1 MSNHI
6 FHYRL
11 KKLKRAF
18 LIWITLISLLI
29 NLWIDNIRFTIFQTN
44 SHEKSRVQ
52 IKRARGFTNQLIE
65 LGSAFIKIGQ
75 LLSARPDLIPNTW
88 IQELSKLQDQVP
100 NFSFTQV
107 EEIIRNE
114 LGSKFNEIDQII
126 CDPVGSASLAQVHRA
141 TLKDCK
147 KVVFKIK
154 RARWFTN
161 QLIELGSAF
170 IKIGQLLSAR
180 PDLIPNTWI
189 QELSKLQDQV
199 PNFSF
204 AQVEETIR
212 DELGSKFNDI
222 DQIICDPVGSASLA
236 QVHRATLKDGKKVVF
251 KVQRPNLKELFIID
265 LGIMQQIAGL
275 LQKNKNWSRGRNW
288 VEIAKEC
295 RKVLMKELDFNCEAQ
310 YAARFRQQFLDD
322 ENVEVPEVIWDM
334 SSEKVLCLSYVEGT
348 KISDLEKLKSQ
359 EIDLS
364 KIAEIGAISYL
375 KQLVNYGFFHADPH
389 PGNLAVSSEGKLIFY
404 DFGMM
409 GNISNNLQTRLGG
422 MVKAAALR
430 DASSLVSQLQ
440 QAGLISKDIDVGP
453 VRRLVRL
460 MLKEALTPPFSP
472 NIIEKLS
479 GDLYEL
485 VYETPFQLPVDLI
498 FVMRALSTFEG
509 VGRMLDPGFNLVSVT
524 KPYLIEL
531 MTSNNQSPNDL
542 INQFG
547 RQVGE
552 LGSKAVGI
560 PKRIDESLERL
571 EQGDLQLQIRMGESD
586 RQFKKMFTAQKTLGH
601 SILIGSLSIA
611 SALLVTSKQNNFALL
626 PLLFAIPISIDW
638 IKCQLSMR
646 KGSRL
651 EKLKR

>member
-1 MSNHI
+1 MSYHI

-11 KKLKRAF
+11 KKFKRAF
-18 LIWITLISLLI
+18 LIWITLISLLTI
-29 NLWIDNIRFTIFQTN
+29 LWIDNIRFSIFQTKSN
-44 SHEKSRVQ
+44 EKSRVQ
-52 IKRARGFTNQLIE
+52 IKRARWFTNQLIK

-100 NFSFTQV
+100 NFSFVQV
-107 EEIIRNE
+107 EETIRDE

-141 TLKDCK
+141 TLK
-147 KVVFKIK
+147 
-154 RARWFTN
+154 N
-161 QLIELGSAF
+161 
-170 IKIGQLLSAR
+170 
-180 PDLIPNTWI
+180 
-189 QELSKLQDQV
+189 
-199 PNFSF
+199 
-204 AQVEETIR
+204 
-212 DELGSKFNDI
+212 
-222 DQIICDPVGSASLA
+222 
-236 QVHRATLKDGKKVVF
+236 GKKVVF

-288 VEIAKEC
+288 VEIAREC

-334 SSEKVLCLSYVEGT
+334 SSEKVLCLSYLEGT
-348 KISDLEKLKSQ
+348 KISDLKKLQSQ
-359 EIDLS
+359 EIDLP

-389 PGNLAVSSEGKLIFY
+389 PGNLAVSNEGKLIFY

-531 MTSNNQSPNDL
+531 MTSNNQTPNDL

-611 SALLVTSKQNNFALL
+611 SALLVTNKQNNFALL
-626 PLLFAIPISIDW
+626 PLFFALPISIDW

>member
-1 MSNHI
+1 MTT
-6 FHYRL
+6 R
-11 KKLKRAF
+11 KLKNLIKKIKRGF
-18 LIWITLISLLI
+18 LIWKILILLLV
-29 NLWIDNIRFTIFQTN
+29 NLWLDNLIFKIFRTN
-44 SHEKSRVQ
+44 RDKKNKVQ
-52 IKRARGFTNQLIE
+52 
-65 LGSAFIKIGQ
+65 
-75 LLSARPDLIPNTW
+75 
-88 IQELSKLQDQVP
+88 
-100 NFSFTQV
+100 
-107 EEIIRNE
+107 
-114 LGSKFNEIDQII
+114 
-126 CDPVGSASLAQVHRA
+126 
-141 TLKDCK
+141 
-147 KVVFKIK
+147 IK

-199 PNFSF
+199 PQFSYTK
-204 AQVEETIR
+204 VEEIIQK
-212 DELGSKFNDI
+212 ELRHKFSEIN
-222 DQIICDPVGSASLA
+222 QITSNPIGSASLA
-236 QVHRATLKDGKKVVF
+236 QVHKATLKNGKEVVF
-251 KVQRPNLKELFIID
+251 KVQRPNLKNLFTID
-265 LGIMQQIAGL
+265 LNIMQQIAFII
-275 LQKNKNWSRGRNW
+275 QKNKNWSRGRNW
-288 VEIAKEC
+288 VAIAKEC
-295 RKVLMKELDFNCEAQ
+295 RKVLMKELDFKCEAQ

-322 ENVEVPEVIWDM
+322 ENVEVPEVIWNL
-334 SSEKVLCLSYVEGT
+334 STEKVLCLSYLEGT
-348 KISDLEKLKSQ
+348 KISDIEKLKSKN
-359 EIDLS
+359 IDLS

-389 PGNLAVSSEGKLIFY
+389 PGNLAVSNSGKLIFY

-409 GNISNNLQTRLGG
+409 GNISNSLQASLGS
-422 MVKAAALR
+422 MVQSAALR
-430 DASSLVSQLQ
+430 DASSLVTQLQ

-509 VGRMLDPGFNLVSVT
+509 VGRMLDPGFNLVSIT
-524 KPYLIEL
+524 KPYLIDL
-531 MTSNNQSPNDL
+531 MTSNNQTPNDL

-586 RQFKKMFTAQKTLGH
+586 RQFKKMFTAQKSLGH
-601 SILIGSLSIA
+601 SILIGSLIIA
-611 SALLVTSKQNNFALL
+611 TALLVTNNQNNFAIL
-626 PLLFAIPISIDW
+626 PLIFATPISIDW

-646 KGSRL
+646 KGSRI
-651 EKLKR
+651 EKLKQ

>member
-1 MSNHI
+1 MSYHI

-18 LIWITLISLLI
+18 LIWITLISLLTI
-29 NLWIDNIRFTIFQTN
+29 LWIDNIRFTIFQTKSN
-44 SHEKSRVQ
+44 EKSRVQ
-52 IKRARGFTNQLIE
+52 
-65 LGSAFIKIGQ
+65 
-75 LLSARPDLIPNTW
+75 
-88 IQELSKLQDQVP
+88 
-100 NFSFTQV
+100 
-107 EEIIRNE
+107 
-114 LGSKFNEIDQII
+114 
-126 CDPVGSASLAQVHRA
+126 
-141 TLKDCK
+141 
-147 KVVFKIK
+147 IK

-161 QLIELGSAF
+161 QLIKLGSAF

-204 AQVEETIR
+204 AKVEETIR
-212 DELGSKFNDI
+212 DELGSKFNEI
-222 DQIICDPVGSASLA
+222 NQIICNPVGSASLA
-236 QVHRATLKDGKKVVF
+236 QVHRATLKNGKKVVF

-288 VEIAKEC
+288 VEIAREC

-334 SSEKVLCLSYVEGT
+334 SSEKVLCLSYLEGT
-348 KISDLEKLKSQ
+348 KISDLEKLQSQ
-359 EIDLS
+359 EIDLP

-389 PGNLAVSSEGKLIFY
+389 PGNLAVSNEGKLIFY

-430 DASSLVSQLQ
+430 DASALVSQLQ

-531 MTSNNQSPNDL
+531 MTSNNQNPNDL

-611 SALLVTSKQNNFALL
+611 SALLVTNKQNNFALL
-626 PLLFAIPISIDW
+626 PLFFALPISIDW

-646 KGSRL
+646 KGSSL

>member
-1 MSNHI
+1 MSYHI

-18 LIWITLISLLI
+18 LIWITLISLLTI
-29 NLWIDNIRFTIFQTN
+29 LWIDNIRFKIFQTKSN
-44 SHEKSRVQ
+44 EKSRVQ
-52 IKRARGFTNQLIE
+52 IKRA
-65 LGSAFIKIGQ
+65 S
-75 LLSARPDLIPNTW
+75 
-88 IQELSKLQDQVP
+88 
-100 NFSFTQV
+100 
-107 EEIIRNE
+107 
-114 LGSKFNEIDQII
+114 
-126 CDPVGSASLAQVHRA
+126 
-141 TLKDCK
+141 
-147 KVVFKIK
+147 
-154 RARWFTN
+154 WFTN
-161 QLIELGSAF
+161 QLIKLGSAF

-212 DELGSKFNDI
+212 HELGSKFNEI

-236 QVHRATLKDGKKVVF
+236 QVHRATLKNGKKVVF

-288 VEIAKEC
+288 VEIAREC

-334 SSEKVLCLSYVEGT
+334 CSEKVLCLSYLKGT
-348 KISDLEKLKSQ
+348 KISDLEKLQSQ
-359 EIDLS
+359 EIDLP

-389 PGNLAVSSEGKLIFY
+389 PGNLAVSNEGKLIFY

-440 QAGLISKDIDVGP
+440 QAGLISKDIDMGP

-531 MTSNNQSPNDL
+531 MTSNNQTPNDL

-611 SALLVTSKQNNFALL
+611 SALLVTNKQNNFALL
-626 PLLFAIPISIDW
+626 PLFFALPISIDW

>member
-1 MSNHI
+1 MSYHI
-6 FHYRL
+6 LHYRL

-29 NLWIDNIRFTIFQTN
+29 ILWIDNIRFTIFQTKSN
-44 SHEKSRVQ
+44 EKSRVQ
-52 IKRARGFTNQLIE
+52 
-65 LGSAFIKIGQ
+65 
-75 LLSARPDLIPNTW
+75 
-88 IQELSKLQDQVP
+88 
-100 NFSFTQV
+100 
-107 EEIIRNE
+107 
-114 LGSKFNEIDQII
+114 
-126 CDPVGSASLAQVHRA
+126 
-141 TLKDCK
+141 
-147 KVVFKIK
+147 IK

-161 QLIELGSAF
+161 QLIKLGSAF

-212 DELGSKFNDI
+212 DELGSKFNEI

-334 SSEKVLCLSYVEGT
+334 SSEKVLCLSYLEGT
-348 KISDLEKLKSQ
+348 KISDLEKLQSQ
-359 EIDLS
+359 EIDLP

-389 PGNLAVSSEGKLIFY
+389 PGNLAVSNEGKLIFY

-531 MTSNNQSPNDL
+531 MTSNNQTPNDL

-611 SALLVTSKQNNFALL
+611 SALLVTNKQNNFALL
-626 PLLFAIPISIDW
+626 PLFFALPISIDW

>member
-1 MSNHI
+1 MSYHVL
-6 FHYRL
+6 HYRL
-11 KKLKRAF
+11 KKLKRSF
-18 LIWITLISLLI
+18 LIWITLISLLL
-29 NLWIDNIRFTIFQTN
+29 NLWIDNIRFTIFQTKN
-44 SHEKSRVQ
+44 NEKSRVQ
-52 IKRARGFTNQLIE
+52 
-65 LGSAFIKIGQ
+65 
-75 LLSARPDLIPNTW
+75 
-88 IQELSKLQDQVP
+88 
-100 NFSFTQV
+100 
-107 EEIIRNE
+107 
-114 LGSKFNEIDQII
+114 
-126 CDPVGSASLAQVHRA
+126 
-141 TLKDCK
+141 
-147 KVVFKIK
+147 IK

-161 QLIELGSAF
+161 QLIKLGSAF

-212 DELGSKFNDI
+212 NELGSKFNKI

-611 SALLVTSKQNNFALL
+611 SALLVTNKQNNFALL
-626 PLLFAIPISIDW
+626 PLFFALPISIDW

>member
-1 MSNHI
+1 MSYHI
-6 FHYRL
+6 FQYRL

-18 LIWITLISLLI
+18 LIWITLISLLTI
-29 NLWIDNIRFTIFQTN
+29 LWIDNIRFTIFQTKSN
-44 SHEKSRVQ
+44 EKSR
-52 IKRARGFTNQLIE
+52 
-65 LGSAFIKIGQ
+65 
-75 LLSARPDLIPNTW
+75 
-88 IQELSKLQDQVP
+88 IQ
-100 NFSFTQV
+100 
-107 EEIIRNE
+107 
-114 LGSKFNEIDQII
+114 
-126 CDPVGSASLAQVHRA
+126 
-141 TLKDCK
+141 
-147 KVVFKIK
+147 IK

-161 QLIELGSAF
+161 QLIKLGSAF

-212 DELGSKFNDI
+212 DELGSKFNEI

-236 QVHRATLKDGKKVVF
+236 QVHRATLKNGKKVVF

-288 VEIAKEC
+288 VEIAREC

-531 MTSNNQSPNDL
+531 MTSNNQSPKDL

-611 SALLVTSKQNNFALL
+611 SALLVTNKQNNFALL

>member
-1 MSNHI
+1 MSYNVL
-6 FHYRL
+6 HYRF
-11 KKLKRAF
+11 KKLKRSF
-18 LIWITLISLLI
+18 LIWITLISLLL
-29 NLWIDNIRFTIFQTN
+29 NLWIDNIRFTIFQTKN
-44 SHEKSRVQ
+44 NEKSRVQ
-52 IKRARGFTNQLIE
+52 
-65 LGSAFIKIGQ
+65 
-75 LLSARPDLIPNTW
+75 
-88 IQELSKLQDQVP
+88 
-100 NFSFTQV
+100 
-107 EEIIRNE
+107 
-114 LGSKFNEIDQII
+114 
-126 CDPVGSASLAQVHRA
+126 
-141 TLKDCK
+141 
-147 KVVFKIK
+147 IK

-161 QLIELGSAF
+161 QLIKLGSAF

-212 DELGSKFNDI
+212 EELGYKFNEI
-222 DQIICDPVGSASLA
+222 DQIIGEPVGSASLA

-334 SSEKVLCLSYVEGT
+334 SSEKVLCLSYLEGT
-348 KISDLEKLKSQ
+348 KISDLEKLQSQ
-359 EIDLS
+359 EIDLP

-531 MTSNNQSPNDL
+531 MTSNNQTPNDL

-611 SALLVTSKQNNFALL
+611 SALLVTNKQNNFALL
-626 PLLFAIPISIDW
+626 PLFFALPISIDW

>member
-1 MSNHI
+1 MSYHI
-6 FHYRL
+6 LYDYI
-11 KKLKRAF
+11 KKLKRGF

-29 NLWIDNIRFTIFQTN
+29 NLWIDNIRFKIFHT
-44 SHEKSRVQ
+44 KSNKKIKVQ
-52 IKRARGFTNQLIE
+52 IKRARWFTNQLIN

-100 NFSFTQV
+100 NFSF
-107 EEIIRNE
+107 E
-114 LGSKFNEIDQII
+114 
-126 CDPVGSASLAQVHRA
+126 
-141 TLKDCK
+141 
-147 KVVFKIK
+147 
-154 RARWFTN
+154 
-161 QLIELGSAF
+161 
-170 IKIGQLLSAR
+170 
-180 PDLIPNTWI
+180 
-189 QELSKLQDQV
+189 
-199 PNFSF
+199 
-204 AQVEETIR
+204 QVEETIR
-212 DELGSKFNDI
+212 KELGSKFHEIN
-222 DQIICDPVGSASLA
+222 QIICDPVGSASLA

-275 LQKNKNWSRGRNW
+275 LQRNKNWSRGKNW

-322 ENVEVPEVIWDM
+322 ENIAVPEVIWDM
-334 SSEKVLCLSYVEGT
+334 SSEKVLCLSYLEGT
-348 KISDLEKLKSQ
+348 KISDLEKLQSQ
-359 EIDLS
+359 EIDLP

-389 PGNLAVSSEGKLIFY
+389 PGNLAVSNTGKLIFY

-409 GNISNNLQTRLGG
+409 GNISNNLQTRLGE
-422 MVKAAALR
+422 MVKAAALK

-440 QAGLISKDIDVGP
+440 RAGLISKDIDIGP

-472 NIIEKLS
+472 NIIAKLS

-509 VGRMLDPGFNLVSVT
+509 VGRMLDPRFNLVSVT

-531 MTSNNQSPNDL
+531 MTSNNQTPNDL

-601 SILIGSLSIA
+601 SILIGSLSIT
-611 SALLVTSKQNNFALL
+611 SALLVANNQNNFALL
-626 PLLFAIPISIDW
+626 PLFFALPISIDW
-638 IKCQLSMR
+638 IKCQLSMS

>member
-1 MSNHI
+1 MINHI
-6 FHYRL
+6 LNYRL
-11 KKLKRAF
+11 KELKRAF
-18 LIWITLISLLI
+18 LIWITLILLLI
-29 NLWIDNIRFTIFQTN
+29 NLWVDNIRFTIFQTQKN
-44 SHEKSRVQ
+44 EKSR
-52 IKRARGFTNQLIE
+52 
-65 LGSAFIKIGQ
+65 
-75 LLSARPDLIPNTW
+75 
-88 IQELSKLQDQVP
+88 IQ
-100 NFSFTQV
+100 
-107 EEIIRNE
+107 
-114 LGSKFNEIDQII
+114 
-126 CDPVGSASLAQVHRA
+126 
-141 TLKDCK
+141 
-147 KVVFKIK
+147 IK

-161 QLIELGSAF
+161 QLIKLGSAF

-212 DELGSKFNDI
+212 EELGSKFNEI
-222 DQIICDPVGSASLA
+222 DQIIVDPVGSASLA
-236 QVHRATLKDGKKVVF
+236 QVHRATLKDGKNVVF

-295 RKVLMKELDFNCEAQ
+295 RKVLIKELDFNCEAQ
-310 YAARFRQQFLDD
+310 YAARFRQQFLND

-334 SSEKVLCLSYVEGT
+334 SSEKVLCLSYLEGT

-359 EIDLS
+359 EIDLP

-389 PGNLAVSSEGKLIFY
+389 PGNLAVSNEGKLIFY

-611 SALLVTSKQNNFALL
+611 SALLVTNKQNNFALL
-626 PLLFAIPISIDW
+626 PLFFALPISIDW

>member
-1 MSNHI
+1 MSYHI
-6 FHYRL
+6 LHYRL
-11 KKLKRAF
+11 KKFKRAF

-29 NLWIDNIRFTIFQTN
+29 NLWIDNIRFTIFQN
-44 SHEKSRVQ
+44 KNNEKSRVQ
-52 IKRARGFTNQLIE
+52 TKRARWFTNQLIK

-75 LLSARPDLIPNTW
+75 LLSARPDLIPDTW

-100 NFSFTQV
+100 NFSFEQV
-107 EEIIRNE
+107 EETIREE

-141 TLKDCK
+141 TLK
-147 KVVFKIK
+147 
-154 RARWFTN
+154 N
-161 QLIELGSAF
+161 
-170 IKIGQLLSAR
+170 
-180 PDLIPNTWI
+180 
-189 QELSKLQDQV
+189 
-199 PNFSF
+199 
-204 AQVEETIR
+204 
-212 DELGSKFNDI
+212 
-222 DQIICDPVGSASLA
+222 
-236 QVHRATLKDGKKVVF
+236 GKKVVF

-295 RKVLMKELDFNCEAQ
+295 KKVLLKELDFNCEAQ

-322 ENVEVPEVIWDM
+322 ENIEVPEVIWDM
-334 SSEKVLCLSYVEGT
+334 SSEKVLCLSYLEGT
-348 KISDLEKLKSQ
+348 KISDLKKLQ
-359 EIDLS
+359 AQGIDLP
-364 KIAEIGAISYL
+364 KIAEIGATSYL

-389 PGNLAVSSEGKLIFY
+389 PGNLAVSNTGKLIFY

-409 GNISNNLQTRLGG
+409 GNISNNLQTRLGD

-430 DASSLVSQLQ
+430 DASSLVVQLQ
-440 QAGLISKDIDVGP
+440 EAGLISKDIDVGP

-611 SALLVTSKQNNFALL
+611 SALLVTNKQNNFALL
-626 PLLFAIPISIDW
+626 PLFFALPISIDW

>member
-1 MSNHI
+1 MSYHI
-6 FHYRL
+6 LNYRF

-18 LIWITLISLLI
+18 RIWITLISLLI
-29 NLWIDNIRFTIFQTN
+29 NLWIDNIRFTIFQTKN
-44 SHEKSRVQ
+44 KEKSRVQ
-52 IKRARGFTNQLIE
+52 IQ
-65 LGSAFIKIGQ
+65 
-75 LLSARPDLIPNTW
+75 
-88 IQELSKLQDQVP
+88 
-100 NFSFTQV
+100 
-107 EEIIRNE
+107 
-114 LGSKFNEIDQII
+114 
-126 CDPVGSASLAQVHRA
+126 
-141 TLKDCK
+141 
-147 KVVFKIK
+147 

-161 QLIELGSAF
+161 QLIKLGSAF

-212 DELGSKFNDI
+212 DALGTKFNEI
-222 DQIICDPVGSASLA
+222 DQIISDPVGSASLA

-334 SSEKVLCLSYVEGT
+334 SSEKVLCLSYLEGT
-348 KISDLEKLKSQ
+348 KISDLEKLQSQ
-359 EIDLS
+359 EIDLP

-389 PGNLAVSSEGKLIFY
+389 PGNLAVSNEGKLIFY

-409 GNISNNLQTRLGG
+409 GNISNNLQIRLGG

-440 QAGLISKDIDVGP
+440 QAGLISRDIDVGP

-531 MTSNNQSPNDL
+531 MTSNNQTPNDL

-611 SALLVTSKQNNFALL
+611 SALLVTNKQNNFALL
-626 PLLFAIPISIDW
+626 PLFFALPISIDW

>member
-1 MSNHI
+1 MSYHI

-18 LIWITLISLLI
+18 LIWITLISLLTI
-29 NLWIDNIRFTIFQTN
+29 LWIDNIRFTIFQTKSN
-44 SHEKSRVQ
+44 EKSRVQ
-52 IKRARGFTNQLIE
+52 IKRARWFTNQLIK

-100 NFSFTQV
+100 NFLFEQV
-107 EEIIRNE
+107 EETIRDE
-114 LGSKFNEIDQII
+114 LGSMSNEIDQIV

-141 TLKDCK
+141 TLK
-147 KVVFKIK
+147 
-154 RARWFTN
+154 N
-161 QLIELGSAF
+161 
-170 IKIGQLLSAR
+170 
-180 PDLIPNTWI
+180 
-189 QELSKLQDQV
+189 
-199 PNFSF
+199 
-204 AQVEETIR
+204 
-212 DELGSKFNDI
+212 
-222 DQIICDPVGSASLA
+222 
-236 QVHRATLKDGKKVVF
+236 GKKVVF

-288 VEIAKEC
+288 VEIAREC

-334 SSEKVLCLSYVEGT
+334 SSEKVLCLSYLEGT
-348 KISDLEKLKSQ
+348 KISDLEKLQSQ
-359 EIDLS
+359 EIDLP

-389 PGNLAVSSEGKLIFY
+389 PGNLAVSNEGKLIFY

-531 MTSNNQSPNDL
+531 MTSNNQTPNDL

-611 SALLVTSKQNNFALL
+611 SALLVTNKQNNFALL
-626 PLLFAIPISIDW
+626 PLFFALPISIDW

>member
-6 FHYRL
+6 FKNRI
-11 KKLKRAF
+11 KRIKRGF
-18 LIWITLISLLI
+18 LIWKTLIFLLI
-29 NLWIDNIRFTIFQTN
+29 NLWLDNLIFKLFRT
-44 SHEKSRVQ
+44 KSNKKDKVQ
-52 IKRARGFTNQLIE
+52 IKRAKWFTNQLID

-88 IQELSKLQDQVP
+88 IQELAKLQDEVP
-100 NFSFTQV
+100 QFSFKKV
-107 EEIIRNE
+107 EEIIKQE
-114 LGSKFNEIDQII
+114 LGQKFLEINQII
-126 CDPVGSASLAQVHRA
+126 PIPIGSASLAQVHKA
-141 TLKDCK
+141 TLK
-147 KVVFKIK
+147 
-154 RARWFTN
+154 N
-161 QLIELGSAF
+161 
-170 IKIGQLLSAR
+170 
-180 PDLIPNTWI
+180 
-189 QELSKLQDQV
+189 
-199 PNFSF
+199 
-204 AQVEETIR
+204 
-212 DELGSKFNDI
+212 
-222 DQIICDPVGSASLA
+222 
-236 QVHRATLKDGKKVVF
+236 GKEVVF
-251 KVQRPNLKELFIID
+251 KVQRPDLKNLFIID
-265 LGIMQQIAGL
+265 LNIMQQVAFL
-275 LQKNKNWSRGRNW
+275 MQKNKNWSRGRNW
-288 VEIAKEC
+288 VDIAKEC

-310 YAARFRQQFLDD
+310 YAARFRQQFLED
-322 ENVEVPEVIWDM
+322 ENIEVPEVVWDM
-334 SSEKVLCLSYVEGT
+334 SSEKVLCLSYLEGT
-348 KISDLEKLKSQ
+348 KISEIEKLQ
-359 EIDLS
+359 ARNIDLP

-389 PGNLAVSSEGKLIFY
+389 PGNLAVSNSGKLIFY

-409 GNISNNLQTRLGG
+409 GNISNNLQTRLGS
-422 MVKAAALR
+422 MVQAAALR
-430 DASSLVSQLQ
+430 DASSLVTQLQ
-440 QAGLISKDIDVGP
+440 QAGLISKDIDIGP

-524 KPYLIEL
+524 KPYLIDL
-531 MTSNNQSPNDL
+531 MTSNNQTPNDL

-611 SALLVTSKQNNFALL
+611 SALLVTNKQNNFAIL
-626 PLLFAIPISIDW
+626 PLIFAMPISIDW

-646 KGSRL
+646 KGTRI
-651 EKLKR
+651 EKLKH

>member
-1 MSNHI
+1 MSYHNI
-6 FHYRL
+6 DFRL
-11 KKLKRAF
+11 KRLKRGF

-29 NLWIDNIRFTIFQTN
+29 NLWLDNIRFTIFQTK
-44 SHEKSRVQ
+44 SSKKSRVQ
-52 IKRARGFTNQLIE
+52 IKRAKWFTNQLIK

-100 NFSFTQV
+100 NFSFEQV
-107 EEIIRNE
+107 EETIKKE
-114 LGSKFNEIDQII
+114 LGSKSDEIDQII
-126 CDPVGSASLAQVHRA
+126 SEPVGSASLAQVHRA
-141 TLKDCK
+141 TLK
-147 KVVFKIK
+147 
-154 RARWFTN
+154 N
-161 QLIELGSAF
+161 
-170 IKIGQLLSAR
+170 
-180 PDLIPNTWI
+180 
-189 QELSKLQDQV
+189 
-199 PNFSF
+199 
-204 AQVEETIR
+204 
-212 DELGSKFNDI
+212 
-222 DQIICDPVGSASLA
+222 
-236 QVHRATLKDGKKVVF
+236 GKKVVF

-322 ENVEVPEVIWDM
+322 ENIEVPEVIWDM
-334 SSEKVLCLSYVEGT
+334 SSEKVLCLSYIEGT
-348 KISDLEKLKSQ
+348 KISDLKKLQNKG
-359 EIDLS
+359 IDLP

-389 PGNLAVSSEGKLIFY
+389 PGNLAVSNTGKLIFY

-409 GNISNNLQTRLGG
+409 GNISNNLQTSLGA

-430 DASSLVSQLQ
+430 DASTLVSQLQ
-440 QAGLISKDIDVGP
+440 QAGLISKDIDIGP

-531 MTSNNQSPNDL
+531 MTSNNQTPNDL

-552 LGSKAVGI
+552 IGSKAVGI

-611 SALLVTSKQNNFALL
+611 SALLVTNKQNNFALL
-626 PLLFAIPISIDW
+626 PLFFALPISIDW
-638 IKCQLSMR
+638 LKCQLSMS

>member
-1 MSNHI
+1 MSYQI
-6 FHYRL
+6 IHYRL

-29 NLWIDNIRFTIFQTN
+29 ILWIDNIRFTIFQTKKN
-44 SHEKSRVQ
+44 EKSRVQ
-52 IKRARGFTNQLIE
+52 IKRARCFTNQLI
-65 LGSAFIKIGQ
+65 K
-75 LLSARPDLIPNTW
+75 
-88 IQELSKLQDQVP
+88 
-100 NFSFTQV
+100 
-107 EEIIRNE
+107 
-114 LGSKFNEIDQII
+114 
-126 CDPVGSASLAQVHRA
+126 
-141 TLKDCK
+141 
-147 KVVFKIK
+147 
-154 RARWFTN
+154 
-161 QLIELGSAF
+161 LGSAF

-212 DELGSKFNDI
+212 EELGSKFNEI
-222 DQIICDPVGSASLA
+222 DLIIYDPVGSASLA

-334 SSEKVLCLSYVEGT
+334 SSEKVLCLSYLEGT

-531 MTSNNQSPNDL
+531 MTSNNQTPNDL

-611 SALLVTSKQNNFALL
+611 SALLVTNKQNNFALL
-626 PLLFAIPISIDW
+626 PLFFALPISIDW

>member
-1 MSNHI
+1 MSYHI

-29 NLWIDNIRFTIFQTN
+29 ILWIDNIRFTIFQTKSN
-44 SHEKSRVQ
+44 EKSRVQ
-52 IKRARGFTNQLIE
+52 
-65 LGSAFIKIGQ
+65 
-75 LLSARPDLIPNTW
+75 
-88 IQELSKLQDQVP
+88 
-100 NFSFTQV
+100 
-107 EEIIRNE
+107 
-114 LGSKFNEIDQII
+114 
-126 CDPVGSASLAQVHRA
+126 
-141 TLKDCK
+141 
-147 KVVFKIK
+147 IK

-161 QLIELGSAF
+161 QLIKLGSAF

-212 DELGSKFNDI
+212 NELGSKFNEI

-334 SSEKVLCLSYVEGT
+334 SSEKVLCLSYLEGT
-348 KISDLEKLKSQ
+348 KISDLEKLQSQ
-359 EIDLS
+359 EIDLP

-389 PGNLAVSSEGKLIFY
+389 PGNLAVSNEGKLIFY

-531 MTSNNQSPNDL
+531 MTSNNQTPNDL

-611 SALLVTSKQNNFALL
+611 SALLVTNKQNNFALL
-626 PLLFAIPISIDW
+626 PLFFALPISIDW

>member
-1 MSNHI
+1 MSHHI
-6 FHYRL
+6 LNYRL
-11 KKLKRAF
+11 KKLNRAS
-18 LIWITLISLLI
+18 LIWITLISLLLK
-29 NLWIDNIRFTIFQTN
+29 LWIDNFRFTIFQTKSN
-44 SHEKSRVQ
+44 EKSR
-52 IKRARGFTNQLIE
+52 
-65 LGSAFIKIGQ
+65 
-75 LLSARPDLIPNTW
+75 
-88 IQELSKLQDQVP
+88 IQ
-100 NFSFTQV
+100 
-107 EEIIRNE
+107 
-114 LGSKFNEIDQII
+114 
-126 CDPVGSASLAQVHRA
+126 
-141 TLKDCK
+141 
-147 KVVFKIK
+147 IK

-161 QLIELGSAF
+161 QLIKLGSAF

-204 AQVEETIR
+204 AQVELTIKE
-212 DELGSKFNDI
+212 ELGSKFNEI
-222 DQIICDPVGSASLA
+222 DQITCDPVGSASLA
-236 QVHRATLKDGKKVVF
+236 QVHRATLKDGKTVVF

-295 RKVLMKELDFNCEAQ
+295 RKVLMKELDFNSEAQ

-322 ENVEVPEVIWDM
+322 ENVEVPEVIWNM
-334 SSEKVLCLSYVEGT
+334 SSEKVLCLSYLEGT
-348 KISDLEKLKSQ
+348 KISDLEKLQSQ
-359 EIDLS
+359 EIDLP

-389 PGNLAVSSEGKLIFY
+389 PGNLAVSNEGKLIFY

-409 GNISNNLQTRLGG
+409 GNISNNLQTRIGG

-509 VGRMLDPGFNLVSVT
+509 VGRMLDSGFNLVSVT

-611 SALLVTSKQNNFALL
+611 SALLVTNKQNNFALL
-626 PLLFAIPISIDW
+626 PLFFALPISIDW

>member
-1 MSNHI
+1 MSYHVL
-6 FHYRL
+6 HYRL
-11 KKLKRAF
+11 KKLKRSF
-18 LIWITLISLLI
+18 LIWITLISLLL
-29 NLWIDNIRFTIFQTN
+29 NLWIDNIRFTIFQTKN
-44 SHEKSRVQ
+44 NEKSRVQ
-52 IKRARGFTNQLIE
+52 
-65 LGSAFIKIGQ
+65 
-75 LLSARPDLIPNTW
+75 
-88 IQELSKLQDQVP
+88 
-100 NFSFTQV
+100 
-107 EEIIRNE
+107 
-114 LGSKFNEIDQII
+114 
-126 CDPVGSASLAQVHRA
+126 
-141 TLKDCK
+141 
-147 KVVFKIK
+147 IK

-161 QLIELGSAF
+161 QLIKLGSAF

-212 DELGSKFNDI
+212 NELGSKFNKI

-531 MTSNNQSPNDL
+531 MTSNNQTPNDL

-611 SALLVTSKQNNFALL
+611 SALLVTNKQNNFALL
-626 PLLFAIPISIDW
+626 PLFFALPISIDW

>member
-1 MSNHI
+1 MSFHI
-6 FHYRL
+6 LHYRL
-11 KKLKRAF
+11 KKLNRAF

-29 NLWIDNIRFTIFQTN
+29 NLWIDNIRFTIFQAKKN
-44 SHEKSRVQ
+44 EKSRVQ
-52 IKRARGFTNQLIE
+52 IKRARCFTNQLIK

-107 EEIIRNE
+107 EETIRNE

-126 CDPVGSASLAQVHRA
+126 
-141 TLKDCK
+141 
-147 KVVFKIK
+147 F
-154 RARWFTN
+154 
-161 QLIELGSAF
+161 
-170 IKIGQLLSAR
+170 
-180 PDLIPNTWI
+180 
-189 QELSKLQDQV
+189 
-199 PNFSF
+199 
-204 AQVEETIR
+204 
-212 DELGSKFNDI
+212 
-222 DQIICDPVGSASLA
+222 DPVGSASLA

-275 LQKNKNWSRGRNW
+275 LQKNKSWSRGRNW

-334 SSEKVLCLSYVEGT
+334 SSEKVLCLSYIEGT

-359 EIDLS
+359 EINLS

-375 KQLVNYGFFHADPH
+375 KQLVNFGFFHADPH

-611 SALLVTSKQNNFALL
+611 SALLVTNKQNNFALL
-626 PLLFAIPISIDW
+626 PLFFALPISIDW

>member
-1 MSNHI
+1 MSYHNI
-6 FHYRL
+6 DFRL
-11 KKLKRAF
+11 KKLRRGF
-18 LIWITLISLLI
+18 LIWITLILLLI
-29 NLWIDNIRFTIFQTN
+29 NLWLDNIRFTIFQTH
-44 SHEKSRVQ
+44 STKKSRIQ
-52 IKRARGFTNQLIE
+52 IKRAKWFTNQLIK

-100 NFSFTQV
+100 NFSFEQV
-107 EEIIRNE
+107 EETIRKE
-114 LGSKFNEIDQII
+114 LGSKSDEIDQII
-126 CDPVGSASLAQVHRA
+126 SEPVGSASLAQVHRA
-141 TLKDCK
+141 TLK
-147 KVVFKIK
+147 
-154 RARWFTN
+154 N
-161 QLIELGSAF
+161 
-170 IKIGQLLSAR
+170 
-180 PDLIPNTWI
+180 
-189 QELSKLQDQV
+189 
-199 PNFSF
+199 
-204 AQVEETIR
+204 
-212 DELGSKFNDI
+212 
-222 DQIICDPVGSASLA
+222 
-236 QVHRATLKDGKKVVF
+236 GKKVVF

-295 RKVLMKELDFNCEAQ
+295 KKVLLKELDFNCEAQ

-322 ENVEVPEVIWDM
+322 ENIEVPEVIWDM
-334 SSEKVLCLSYVEGT
+334 SSEKVLCLSYLEGT
-348 KISDLEKLKSQ
+348 KISDLEKLQTKG
-359 EIDLS
+359 INLP

-389 PGNLAVSSEGKLIFY
+389 PGNLAVSNTGKLIFY

-409 GNISNNLQTRLGG
+409 GNISNNLQTSLGA

-440 QAGLISKDIDVGP
+440 QAGLISKDIDIGP

-531 MTSNNQSPNDL
+531 MTSNNQTPNDL

-552 LGSKAVGI
+552 IGSKAVGI

-611 SALLVTSKQNNFALL
+611 SALLVTNKQNNFALL
-626 PLLFAIPISIDW
+626 PLFFALPISIDW
-638 IKCQLSMR
+638 LKCQLSMS

>member
-1 MSNHI
+1 MSYHI
-6 FHYRL
+6 LRYLL

-18 LIWITLISLLI
+18 LIWITLILLLI
-29 NLWIDNIRFTIFQTN
+29 NLWIDNIRFTIFQTKSN
-44 SHEKSRVQ
+44 EKSKVQ
-52 IKRARGFTNQLIE
+52 
-65 LGSAFIKIGQ
+65 
-75 LLSARPDLIPNTW
+75 
-88 IQELSKLQDQVP
+88 
-100 NFSFTQV
+100 
-107 EEIIRNE
+107 
-114 LGSKFNEIDQII
+114 
-126 CDPVGSASLAQVHRA
+126 
-141 TLKDCK
+141 
-147 KVVFKIK
+147 IK

-161 QLIELGSAF
+161 QLIKLGSAF

-212 DELGSKFNDI
+212 EELGSKFNEI
-222 DQIICDPVGSASLA
+222 DEIIIDPVGSASLA
-236 QVHRATLKDGKKVVF
+236 QVHKATLKDGKKVAF

-295 RKVLMKELDFNCEAQ
+295 RKVLIKELDFNCEAQ

-322 ENVEVPEVIWDM
+322 ENIVVPEVIWDM
-334 SSEKVLCLSYVEGT
+334 SSEKVLCLSYLEGT
-348 KISDLEKLKSQ
+348 KISDLEKLQTQ
-359 EIDLS
+359 EIDLP

-389 PGNLAVSSEGKLIFY
+389 PGNLAVSNEGKLIFY

-531 MTSNNQSPNDL
+531 MTSNNQTPNDL

-547 RQVGE
+547 KQVGE

-611 SALLVTSKQNNFALL
+611 SALLVTNKQNNFALL
-626 PLLFAIPISIDW
+626 PLFFALPISIDW

>member
-6 FHYRL
+6 FKNRI
-11 KKLKRAF
+11 KRIKRAF
-18 LIWITLISLLI
+18 LIWKTLIFLLI
-29 NLWIDNIRFTIFQTN
+29 NLWLDNLIFKLFRT
-44 SHEKSRVQ
+44 KSNKKDKVQ
-52 IKRARGFTNQLIE
+52 IKRAKWFTNQLID

-88 IQELSKLQDQVP
+88 IQELAKLQDEVP
-100 NFSFTQV
+100 QFSFKKV
-107 EEIIRNE
+107 EEIIKQE
-114 LGSKFNEIDQII
+114 LGQKFLEINQII
-126 CDPVGSASLAQVHRA
+126 PIPIGSASLAQVHKA
-141 TLKDCK
+141 TLK
-147 KVVFKIK
+147 
-154 RARWFTN
+154 N
-161 QLIELGSAF
+161 
-170 IKIGQLLSAR
+170 
-180 PDLIPNTWI
+180 
-189 QELSKLQDQV
+189 
-199 PNFSF
+199 
-204 AQVEETIR
+204 
-212 DELGSKFNDI
+212 
-222 DQIICDPVGSASLA
+222 
-236 QVHRATLKDGKKVVF
+236 GKEVVF
-251 KVQRPNLKELFIID
+251 KVQRPDLKNLFIID
-265 LGIMQQIAGL
+265 LNIMQQVAFL
-275 LQKNKNWSRGRNW
+275 MQKNKNWSRGRNW
-288 VEIAKEC
+288 VDIAKEC

-310 YAARFRQQFLDD
+310 YAARFRQQFLED
-322 ENVEVPEVIWDM
+322 ENIEVPEVIWDM
-334 SSEKVLCLSYVEGT
+334 SSEKVLCLSYLEGT
-348 KISDLEKLKSQ
+348 KISEIEKLQ
-359 EIDLS
+359 ARNIDLP

-389 PGNLAVSSEGKLIFY
+389 PGNLAVSNSGKLIFY

-409 GNISNNLQTRLGG
+409 GNISNNLQTRLGS
-422 MVKAAALR
+422 MVQAAALR
-430 DASSLVSQLQ
+430 DASSLVTQLQ
-440 QAGLISKDIDVGP
+440 QAGLISKDIDIGP

-524 KPYLIEL
+524 KPYLIAL
-531 MTSNNQSPNDL
+531 MTSNNQTPNDL

-552 LGSKAVGI
+552 LSSKAVGI

-611 SALLVTSKQNNFALL
+611 SALLVTNKQNNFAIL
-626 PLLFAIPISIDW
+626 PLIFAMPISIDW

-646 KGSRL
+646 KGTRI
-651 EKLKR
+651 EKLKH

>member
-1 MSNHI
+1 MSHHI
-6 FHYRL
+6 LHYRL
-11 KKLKRAF
+11 KKMKRAF
-18 LIWITLISLLI
+18 VIWITLIWLLI
-29 NLWIDNIRFTIFQTN
+29 NLWIDNIRFTIFQTKN
-44 SHEKSRVQ
+44 NEKSRIQ
-52 IKRARGFTNQLIE
+52 IKRARWFTNQLIK

-88 IQELSKLQDQVP
+88 IK
-100 NFSFTQV
+100 
-107 EEIIRNE
+107 
-114 LGSKFNEIDQII
+114 
-126 CDPVGSASLAQVHRA
+126 
-141 TLKDCK
+141 
-147 KVVFKIK
+147 
-154 RARWFTN
+154 
-161 QLIELGSAF
+161 
-170 IKIGQLLSAR
+170 
-180 PDLIPNTWI
+180 
-189 QELSKLQDQV
+189 ELSKLQDQV

-212 DELGSKFNDI
+212 AELGSKFNEI
-222 DQIICDPVGSASLA
+222 DQIIFDPVGSASLA
-236 QVHRATLKDGKKVVF
+236 QVHRATLKNGKKVVF

-322 ENVEVPEVIWDM
+322 DTVEVPEVIWDM
-334 SSEKVLCLSYVEGT
+334 SSEKVLCLSYLEGT
-348 KISDLEKLKSQ
+348 KISDLEKLRSQ

-389 PGNLAVSSEGKLIFY
+389 PGNLAVSNEGKLIFY

-498 FVMRALSTFEG
+498 FVLRALSTFEG
-509 VGRMLDPGFNLVSVT
+509 VGRMLNPGFNLVSVT

-531 MTSNNQSPNDL
+531 MTSNNQTPNDL

-611 SALLVTSKQNNFALL
+611 SALLVTNKQNNFALL
-626 PLLFAIPISIDW
+626 PLFFALPISIDW
-638 IKCQLSMR
+638 IRCQLSMR

>member
-1 MSNHI
+1 
-6 FHYRL
+6 
-11 KKLKRAF
+11 
-18 LIWITLISLLI
+18 
-29 NLWIDNIRFTIFQTN
+29 
-44 SHEKSRVQ
+44 
-52 IKRARGFTNQLIE
+52 
-65 LGSAFIKIGQ
+65 
-75 LLSARPDLIPNTW
+75 
-88 IQELSKLQDQVP
+88 
-100 NFSFTQV
+100 
-107 EEIIRNE
+107 
-114 LGSKFNEIDQII
+114 
-126 CDPVGSASLAQVHRA
+126 
-141 TLKDCK
+141 
-147 KVVFKIK
+147 
-154 RARWFTN
+154 
-161 QLIELGSAF
+161 
-170 IKIGQLLSAR
+170 
-180 PDLIPNTWI
+180 
-189 QELSKLQDQV
+189 
-199 PNFSF
+199 
-204 AQVEETIR
+204 
-212 DELGSKFNDI
+212 
-222 DQIICDPVGSASLA
+222 
-236 QVHRATLKDGKKVVF
+236 
-251 KVQRPNLKELFIID
+251 LFIID
-265 LGIMQQIAGL
+265 LGIKQQIAGL

-322 ENVEVPEVIWDM
+322 ENIEVPEVIWNM
-334 SSEKVLCLSYVEGT
+334 SSEKVLCLSYLEGT
-348 KISDLEKLKSQ
+348 KISDLKKLRSQ

-509 VGRMLDPGFNLVSVT
+509 VGRILDPGFNLVSVT
-524 KPYLIEL
+524 KPYLIDI
-531 MTSNNQSPNDL
+531 MTSNYQTPNDL

-611 SALLVTSKQNNFALL
+611 SALLVTNKQNNFALL
-626 PLLFAIPISIDW
+626 PLFFALPISIDW

-646 KGSRL
+646 KGTRL

>member
-1 MSNHI
+1 MNNH
-6 FHYRL
+6 
-11 KKLKRAF
+11 KLKNRIKKIKRGF
-18 LIWITLISLLI
+18 LIWKILILLLV
-29 NLWIDNIRFTIFQTN
+29 NLWLDNLIFKIFRTN
-44 SHEKSRVQ
+44 RDKKNKVQ
-52 IKRARGFTNQLIE
+52 IKRA
-65 LGSAFIKIGQ
+65 K
-75 LLSARPDLIPNTW
+75 
-88 IQELSKLQDQVP
+88 
-100 NFSFTQV
+100 
-107 EEIIRNE
+107 
-114 LGSKFNEIDQII
+114 
-126 CDPVGSASLAQVHRA
+126 
-141 TLKDCK
+141 
-147 KVVFKIK
+147 
-154 RARWFTN
+154 WFTN

-199 PNFSF
+199 PQFSYTK
-204 AQVEETIR
+204 VEEIIQK
-212 DELGSKFNDI
+212 ELGHKFSEIN
-222 DQIICDPVGSASLA
+222 QITSNPIGSASLA
-236 QVHRATLKDGKKVVF
+236 QVHKATLKDGKEVVF
-251 KVQRPNLKELFIID
+251 KVQRPNLKNLFTID
-265 LGIMQQIAGL
+265 LNIMQQIAFII
-275 LQKNKNWSRGRNW
+275 QKNKNWSRGRNW
-288 VEIAKEC
+288 VAIAKEC
-295 RKVLMKELDFNCEAQ
+295 RKVLMKELDFKCEAQ

-322 ENVEVPEVIWDM
+322 ENVEVPEVIWNL
-334 SSEKVLCLSYVEGT
+334 STEKVLCLSYLEGT
-348 KISDLEKLKSQ
+348 KISDIEKLKSKN
-359 EIDLS
+359 IDLS
-364 KIAEIGAISYL
+364 KIAEIGAVSYL

-389 PGNLAVSSEGKLIFY
+389 PGNLAVSNSGKLIFY

-409 GNISNNLQTRLGG
+409 GNISNTLQASLGS
-422 MVKAAALR
+422 MVQSAALR
-430 DASSLVSQLQ
+430 DASSLVTQLQ

-509 VGRMLDPGFNLVSVT
+509 VGRMLDPGFNLVSIT
-524 KPYLIEL
+524 KPYLIDL
-531 MTSNNQSPNDL
+531 MTSNNQTPNDL

-586 RQFKKMFTAQKTLGH
+586 RQFKKMFTAQKSLGH
-601 SILIGSLSIA
+601 SILIGSLTIA
-611 SALLVTSKQNNFALL
+611 SALLVTNNQNNFAVL
-626 PLLFAIPISIDW
+626 PLIFAAPISIDW
-638 IKCQLSMR
+638 IKCQLSMS

-651 EKLKR
+651 EKLKQ

>member
-1 MSNHI
+1 MSYPNLN
-6 FHYRL
+6 YRL

-18 LIWITLISLLI
+18 LIWITLILLLI
-29 NLWIDNIRFTIFQTN
+29 NLWIDNMRFTIFRTKN
-44 SHEKSRVQ
+44 NEKSRIQ
-52 IKRARGFTNQLIE
+52 ILRARWFTNQLIK

-100 NFSFTQV
+100 
-107 EEIIRNE
+107 
-114 LGSKFNEIDQII
+114 K
-126 CDPVGSASLAQVHRA
+126 
-141 TLKDCK
+141 
-147 KVVFKIK
+147 
-154 RARWFTN
+154 
-161 QLIELGSAF
+161 
-170 IKIGQLLSAR
+170 
-180 PDLIPNTWI
+180 
-189 QELSKLQDQV
+189 
-199 PNFSF
+199 FSF

-212 DELGSKFNDI
+212 DELGTKFNEI
-222 DQIICDPVGSASLA
+222 DQIINDPVGSASLA

-322 ENVEVPEVIWDM
+322 ENIEVPEVIWDM
-334 SSEKVLCLSYVEGT
+334 SSEKVLCLSYLKGT
-348 KISDLEKLKSQ
+348 KISDLEKLQSQ
-359 EIDLS
+359 EIDLP

-389 PGNLAVSSEGKLIFY
+389 PGNLAVSNEGKLIFY

-430 DASSLVSQLQ
+430 DASSLVSELQ
-440 QAGLISKDIDVGP
+440 KAGLISRDIDVGP

-531 MTSNNQSPNDL
+531 MTSNNQTPNDL

-611 SALLVTSKQNNFALL
+611 SALLVTNKQNNFALL
-626 PLLFAIPISIDW
+626 PLFFALPISIDW